1 MVAEAAVRVVA
12 VRVVAVRVVYLC
24 LLERVVGVEQVSGL
38 PAAAPQRELRARG
51 LVVRRELT
59 PFSATGFGARCWRH
73 KTEGGRAKKT
83 STVAEW
89 GATESLLRRMHAK
102 TPVPAGQD
110 TETEGK
116 LPNGVVL
123 SVVCAASGA
132 MLVLFC
138 LSARSG
144 AAPGRPE
151 AIIFDQSAESAGT
164 SAPVA
169 ALLAGQQ
176 GQDLQPDGRERA
188 QHAAEEAQ
196 RKAEEAVQDQI
207 DAVAKAEDDVKART
221 GSSSPVLSESEAAQR
236 DLEQAQAERTAQA
249 EREAK
254 AARAEQDARVATE
267 KARLDAEEKARL
279 EAEAD
284 AANPNPNQRAGSRAG
299 DTPAVGKSDLSNGSR
314 AADTASARAED
325 APRTSAPAPAASA
338 AATTSSPAHHAPPA
352 VGQGWNFFQAAGF
365 TLFAVVS
372 NALHVAQEVATDPAW
387 TLGLPIWAIVLIVL
401 SSIALCMCCVHLCG
415 GKENTVKARR
425 RTALYQSMGFDKDFG
440 AGQAQT
446 RSNATPTRDRQ
457 QKAKFRHYGENAH
470 GEGGKVRW

>member
-1 MVAEAAVRVVA
+1 MARRQLSRCRTRCIRPHSPVRRACLVPMPEPWRTGRTGVDTLSSSRLLSDESMESTSSVSSSVSSVSSRSVV
-12 VRVVAVRVVYLC
+12 C
-24 LLERVVGVEQVSGL
+24 LLRRARTSMLGGKHVAGWGAGAKPPS
-38 PAAAPQRELRARG
+38 APQRELRARG

-164 SAPVA
+164 PAPVA
-169 ALLAGQQ
+169 GLLAGQQ
-176 GQDLQPDGRERA
+176 GWDLETQPDGRERA
-188 QHAAEEAQ
+188 QHVAEAAQREAEEAM
-196 RKAEEAVQDQI
+196 QDQI
-207 DAVAKAEDDVKART
+207 DAVAKAEDGVNALT
-221 GSSSPVLSESEAAQR
+221 GTPPPVLSEAEEAQR
-236 DLEQAQAERTAQA
+236 DLEQAQAEREAAQV
-249 EREAK
+249 AK
-254 AARAEQDARVATE
+254 ET
-267 KARLDAEEKARL
+267 KILDAEEKARL
-279 EAEAD
+279 EAETEAE
-284 AANPNPNQRAGSRAG
+284 ANRAGRAG
-299 DTPAVGKSDLSNGSR
+299 DMPTVGKTDLSNSTR

-325 APRTSAPAPAASA
+325 APRRTSAPAASA
-338 AATTSSPAHHAPPA
+338 GAKASAALRLRCLQLLVRGGPSFRQSASRCLPLWAMRCMRRKRLRRILHGLLASHYGRLPSSASARSPCVCVACTC
-352 VGQGWNFFQAAGF
+352 AAG
-365 TLFAVVS
+365 
-372 NALHVAQEVATDPAW
+372 
-387 TLGLPIWAIVLIVL
+387 
-401 SSIALCMCCVHLCG
+401 
-415 GKENTVKARR
+415 
-425 RTALYQSMGFDKDFG
+425 RT
-440 AGQAQT
+440 T
-446 RSNATPTRDRQ
+446 R
-457 QKAKFRHYGENAH
+457 
-470 GEGGKVRW
+470 